1 MSIDWHNIL
10 SSLSYD
16 NVSNNNN
23 NNKRNKCHI
32 RLLDTVFIDNESKQ
46 PHWYYT
52 TKSGT
57 LNIIIIIFFFNI
69 LIDYC

>member
-16 NVSNNNN
+16 NVSNNN

-52 TKSGT
+52 TKSG
-57 LNIIIIIFFFNI
+57 NYIKHYYYYFFNI
-69 LIDYC
+69 N

>member
-1 MSIDWHNIL
+1 MSIDWHHIL

-16 NVSNNNN
+16 NVSNNSNH
-23 NNKRNKCHI
+23 KRNKCHI

-52 TKSGT
+52 TKSGINN
-57 LNIIIIIFFFNI
+57 LFFYLLFV
-69 LIDYC
+69 LYLKLL